1 MFQPDF
7 YNVFADSGF
16 EFLFLEKS
24 KYKTSLNF
32 KIVK

>member
-7 YNVFADSGF
+7 YNVFADSRL
-16 EFLFLEKS
+16 EFLFLEKTTH
-24 KYKTSLNF
+24 KTTLNF